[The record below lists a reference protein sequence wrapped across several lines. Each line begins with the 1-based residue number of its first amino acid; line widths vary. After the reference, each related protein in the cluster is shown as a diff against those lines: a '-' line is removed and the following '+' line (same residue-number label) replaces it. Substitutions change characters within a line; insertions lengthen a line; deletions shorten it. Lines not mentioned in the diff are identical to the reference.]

1 VSLAKKEKR
10 VAMSRIIDRGLE
22 EQIVLLTRMSELTY
36 EILSVS
42 LHGYLQAKSVQAQV
56 REMSDMLVAMADKV
70 EDKTFEL
77 IARFQPVAS
86 DLRAIK
92 SYMKVSNDFAR
103 YSRYA
108 LDIASINEQLNG
120 IEKCESW
127 IKAYLAEMSQK
138 VLSMV
143 RASVDSLRKHDV
155 AIATTI
161 TSTEREVDKMYL
173 DFFNRLI
180 SDDKVDNKCV
190 VSSMLV
196 TRYLERIADHAVY
209 ICESV
214 VYIVTGEKVSLG

>member
-1 VSLAKKEKR
+1 
-10 VAMSRIIDRGLE
+10 MTRIIDRGLE

-36 EILSVS
+36 DILSVS
-42 LHGYLQAKSVQAQV
+42 LCGYLNGKSVQAQV
-56 REMSDMLVAMADKV
+56 REMSDMLVAMAEKV

-77 IARFQPVAS
+77 ISRFQPVAS

-108 LDIASINEQLNG
+108 LDISSINDQLNG
-120 IEKCESW
+120 LEKCENW
-127 IKAYLAEMSQK
+127 IRDYLIEMSQK

-143 RASVDSLRKHDV
+143 KASVDSLRKHDI
-155 AIATTI
+155 AIAKTI
-161 TSTEREVDKMYL
+161 TPTEREVDKMYL

-180 SDDKVDNKCV
+180 CAEKMDSKCIA
-190 VSSMLV
+190 SSMLV